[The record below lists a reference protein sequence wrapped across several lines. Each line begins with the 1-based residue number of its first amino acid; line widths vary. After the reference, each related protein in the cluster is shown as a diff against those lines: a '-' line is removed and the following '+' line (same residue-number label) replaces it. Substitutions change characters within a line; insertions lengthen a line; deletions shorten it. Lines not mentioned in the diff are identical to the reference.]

1 MTSAGSSP
9 HLSVGRL
16 IEYYLG
22 QLPAEA
28 TTAVEDHIFAC
39 AACGA
44 QLDALHRTADA
55 MVSLVRRGEI
65 ASGATT
71 ALANRMARDR
81 LNVRHYLMHPGEVLD
96 CTVGHDD
103 DFMMGR
109 LVLPEGDFERLD
121 MRILDA
127 NGSEMM
133 RVDDIPIDARSRH
146 AMIVIPGR
154 PAQAYESAVSHYVLV
169 IPSEAGDREVARYVM
184 AHIGLRE
191 A

>member
-1 MTSAGSSP
+1 MMSAGA
-9 HLSVGRL
+9 HLSLDRL
-16 IEYYLG
+16 VEYYLAE
-22 QLPAEA
+22 LPDDTS
-28 TTAVEDHIFAC
+28 TTVEDHIFAC

-55 MVSLVRRGEI
+55 IVSLVRRGEVG
-65 ASGATT
+65 SGATT

-81 LNVRHYLMHPGEVLD
+81 LNVRHYLIHPGEVLD

-109 LVLPEGDFERLD
+109 LVLPEGDFERVD

-127 NGSEMM
+127 SGTELM
-133 RVDDIPIDARSRH
+133 RVNDIAIDARSRH
-146 AMIVIPGR
+146 AMIFIPGR
-154 PAQAYESAVSHYVLV
+154 PAQAYESAASHYVLV
-169 IPSEAGDREVARYVM
+169 VPGEGGDRELARYVM
-184 AHIGLRE
+184 AHTALRE